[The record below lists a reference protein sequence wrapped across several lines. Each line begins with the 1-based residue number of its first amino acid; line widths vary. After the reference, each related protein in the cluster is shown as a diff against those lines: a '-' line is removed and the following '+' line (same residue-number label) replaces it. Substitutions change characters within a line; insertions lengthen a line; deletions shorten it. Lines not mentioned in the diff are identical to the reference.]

1 MKKGNGITLIALV
14 ITIIVLLI
22 LAGVSII
29 TLTGENGVLM
39 KAKTANN
46 VTIEGEEREQIT
58 LAYNSAIAE
67 KLEKEQET
75 QIVAKELQLQLN
87 NQNANAIAVDKNSKI
102 EVTFKKTGNQY
113 MVNGRNGKIE
123 IAKEEIPIV
132 FEVNGVE
139 FKANL
144 R

>member
-1 MKKGNGITLIALV
+1 MKNGNGITLIALV

>member
-1 MKKGNGITLIALV
+1 
-14 ITIIVLLI
+14 
-22 LAGVSII
+22 
-29 TLTGENGVLM
+29 M

-67 KLEKEQET
+67 KLEKEQEI